1 MYRKVRYLFLC
12 CNQAHFRWVTNL
24 LYVFVLCN
32 HAHFRRV
39 TNPLYVHGSSLLI
52 FLLQSRSFLLIR
64 WARARAQQSLDV
76 YHMGKFVTH
85 VYRGFVP
92 DTFFLCCNHFRS
104 LTHVFVHSLSLYLTH
119 AYTCTR
125 THTHARAHT
134 HTCTRTQIHTYSH
147 TLTRTHSFAS

>member
-12 CNQAHFRWVTNL
+12 CNQAHFRWVTNP
-24 LYVFVLCN
+24 LYFFFGN

-39 TNPLYVHGSSLLI
+39 MNPLYVHGSSLLI
-52 FLLQSRSFLLIR
+52 FVLQSRSFLLIR
-64 WARARAQQSLDV
+64 WARAQQSLDV
-76 YHMGKFVTH
+76 YHTGEFVTH
-85 VYRGFVP
+85 VYRGFVL
-92 DTFFLCCNHFRS
+92 DVCFLCCNHFRS
-104 LTHVFVHSLSLYLTH
+104 LTHIFVHSFSPYLTH

-134 HTCTRTQIHTYSH
+134 HTCTCTQIHTYSH